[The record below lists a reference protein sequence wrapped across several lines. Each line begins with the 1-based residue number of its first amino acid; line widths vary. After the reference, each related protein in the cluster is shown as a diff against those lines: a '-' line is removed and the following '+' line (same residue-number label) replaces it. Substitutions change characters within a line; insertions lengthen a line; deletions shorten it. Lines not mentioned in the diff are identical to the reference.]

1 MTLPLRIRPDTFGF
15 TLVLGAL
22 AALPSL
28 SIDMT
33 APTLPALQAALGA
46 SPTAAALTIT
56 LFMVG
61 FALGQLGAGTL
72 SDHHGRRPVLLAG
85 LGGYVLAGLGGALAP
100 SAGILV
106 ACRLAQG
113 VAAGAGT
120 VLAFAMVRD
129 LYQGDVARAKRS
141 HVSVIFSLAPMVAPT
156 LGAWVL
162 NAAGW
167 RAAFAALPLAGLL
180 LLVVSALGVAES
192 RGRAPAGSGLSP
204 RRVAAAYRGVL
215 AEPPFRT
222 PMLVNALSFASM
234 FAYVAGSP
242 FVFMGGLGLS
252 ASAYG
257 LLFACTAGGLMAG
270 AWASGRLSRRGVP
283 ANRLL
288 AGALA
293 VAAVSAVALAA
304 ASAAPVPV
312 LAPLL
317 VLHLFC
323 RGLAGPNAQHMA
335 LEPMGERAGVASA
348 AIGVS
353 QILAGALASAA
364 VALLL
369 PVLGPLAM
377 TGVMALLSVASFGV
391 WRGAGQGWHAHAG
404 AWWRSKVR

>member
-1 MTLPLRIRPDTFGF
+1 MTPPLRIRPDTFGF

-56 LFMVG
+56 LFMAG

-162 NAAGW
+162 DAAGW

-242 FVFMGGLGLS
+242 FVFMGSLGLS

-270 AWASGRLSRRGVP
+270 AWAG
-283 ANRLL
+283 
-288 AGALA
+288 
-293 VAAVSAVALAA
+293 
-304 ASAAPVPV
+304 
-312 LAPLL
+312 
-317 VLHLFC
+317 
-323 RGLAGPNAQHMA
+323 
-335 LEPMGERAGVASA
+335 
-348 AIGVS
+348 
-353 QILAGALASAA
+353 
-364 VALLL
+364 
-369 PVLGPLAM
+369 
-377 TGVMALLSVASFGV
+377 SVANLM
-391 WRGAGQGWHAHAG
+391 A
-404 AWWRSKVR
+404 VRRDGPVRKE